1 MLWTAIG
8 YSIDIKDDQMKE
20 TPFVKTFYG
29 SHNGQMAIEDARNLF
44 KNQHTMV
51 IAVVAGDHKTSTY
64 IKSQT

>member
-29 SHNGQMAIEDARNLF
+29 SHSGQMAIQDARKLF
-44 KNQHTMV
+44 KSEHYKV
-51 IAVVAGDHKTSTY
+51 IAVVAGDHRTSTY
-64 IKSQT
+64 IKS

>member
-8 YSIDIKDDQMKE
+8 YSIDIKDDSLKE

-29 SHNGQMAIEDARNLF
+29 SHNGETAIKDATNLF
-44 KNQHTMV
+44 LNQNIAI

-64 IKSQT
+64 IKQT